1 MKTKR
6 AIIVGATSGIGYA
19 TAKLLASNGWIVGIA
34 GRREDLL
41 LQIQHSH
48 CGIVA
53 TQRID
58 ITEDDATEGLMRLIH
73 KLGGMDMYFH
83 SSGIGY
89 QNTSLEASKELATVS
104 TNVLGF
110 TRMTDF
116 AFEYFHNHPD
126 TDGIIAVISS
136 IAGTKGLGVAPAYSA
151 SKKYINTYLESL
163 AQLCSIRSIKNI
175 HILDIRPGFVKTPF
189 LGDECHYPMQLDA
202 DYVARCI
209 CKAIEH
215 RKCVITIDWR
225 YRILVFLWHLIP
237 RCIWTKM
244 KIGS

>member
-73 KLGGMDMYFH
+73 KVGGMDMYFH

-89 QNTSLEASKELATVS
+89 QNASLEASKELATVS
-104 TNVLGF
+104 TL
-110 TRMTDF
+110 
-116 AFEYFHNHPD
+116 
-126 TDGIIAVISS
+126 
-136 IAGTKGLGVAPAYSA
+136 
-151 SKKYINTYLESL
+151 SL
-163 AQLCSIRSIKNI
+163 I
-175 HILDIRPGFVKTPF
+175 HI
-189 LGDECHYPMQLDA
+189 
-202 DYVARCI
+202 
-209 CKAIEH
+209 
-215 RKCVITIDWR
+215 
-225 YRILVFLWHLIP
+225 
-237 RCIWTKM
+237 
-244 KIGS
+244 

>member
-58 ITEDDATEGLMRLIH
+58 ITEDDATAGLMRLIH

-89 QNTSLEASKELATVS
+89 QNASLEASKELATVS

-126 TDGIIAVISS
+126 T
-136 IAGTKGLGVAPAYSA
+136 PAYSA